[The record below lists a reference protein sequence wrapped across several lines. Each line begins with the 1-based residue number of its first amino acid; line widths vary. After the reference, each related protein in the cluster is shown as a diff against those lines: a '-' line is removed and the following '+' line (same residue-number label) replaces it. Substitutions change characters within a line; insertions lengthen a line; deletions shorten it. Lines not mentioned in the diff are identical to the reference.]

1 MVGAGRIGDGG
12 GASHAGRAGIAV
24 VEDAAH
30 ACGSTYRGA
39 PIGSHPGTQVFSFQ
53 ATKNLTAV
61 DGGMICLRSADD
73 AARARRLRWMGIDQ
87 DTWTRTTS
95 STYRWAYDV
104 DEVGHRYSMNDLNAA
119 IGLAHLPLLP
129 AANAR
134 RCAIAER
141 YRRALAGLEAVT
153 IVDPPADRTSAT
165 YLAAILVDRR
175 DDAVERLGRAGIET
189 GVHYRRNDH
198 HPLFGEPRDLPGA
211 QAYWTRTLSLPLH
224 LELTDEE
231 VDAVIDAVRQAV
243 TPG

>member
-1 MVGAGRIGDGG
+1 VRRSTPTSCNDL
-12 GASHAGRAGIAV
+12 AGRAGIAV

-39 PIGSHPGTQVFSFQ
+39 PIGSHPGTQNVFSFQ

-61 DGGMICLRSADD
+61 DGGMICSGPPTTPP
-73 AARARRLRWMGIDQ
+73 ARRLRWMGIDQ
-87 DTWTRTTS
+87 DTWTRTAS